1 MFFEIDMNEIEG
13 FDWDEGNIKKNKI
26 KHKVYYKECEQV
38 FFNNPVIYEDL
49 KHSALEKRYQC
60 LGRTDIDKF
69 LFISFT
75 MRKLKIRIISARLM
89 SRKERRQYE
98 KSI

>member
-1 MFFEIDMNEIEG
+1 MFIELNLDDIEG
-13 FDWDEGNIKKNKI
+13 FDWDEANIKKNEV
-26 KHKVYYKECEQV
+26 KHKVYHKECEQV
-38 FFNNPVIYEDL
+38 FFNDPVIYEDL
-49 KHSALEKRYQC
+49 KHSVLEKRYQC
-60 LGRTDIDKF
+60 LGRTDTDRL

-75 MRKLKIRIISARLM
+75 MRKLKVRIISARLM